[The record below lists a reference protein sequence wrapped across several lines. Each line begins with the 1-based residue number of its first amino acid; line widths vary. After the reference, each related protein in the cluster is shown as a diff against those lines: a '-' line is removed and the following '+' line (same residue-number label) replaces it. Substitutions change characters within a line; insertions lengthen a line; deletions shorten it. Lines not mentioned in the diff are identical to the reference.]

1 MREGAIH
8 SMKAVAALLLACV
21 LACSALAWSAPA
33 HAASYGSIGLT
44 CTVDRGGSKVPLA
57 GDGYALTK
65 VASATVD
72 PASASVA
79 YATEDAFKGI
89 DRDWAA
95 LDAAGLRAMGREVA
109 AYAEKQGIDPLR
121 TARSDASGHVTFG
134 SLETGLYLIVRYDL
148 APANKGFACD
158 PVLVSV
164 PTKVGG
170 TLDFTVEA
178 TPKFEEDKPTPGP
191 DPDKPVDP
199 DRPIEPDPD
208 KPVDPDA
215 PVGPDAP
222 DPENPDQPVGPGGQG
237 GSGGQGDGPSSGGA
251 LGQLA
256 DKVAGA
262 LGFAKTS
269 DGMMTL
275 ACAAAACAFV
285 AAGVVVWRRRAAA
298 VPRGAHAV
306 GAKRPARDGA
316 ADRVEASAEGDSV
329 DDAPRN
335 DE

>member
-79 YATEDAFKGI
+79 YATEDAFKGV
-89 DRDWAA
+89 DRDWAV

-178 TPKFEEDKPTPGP
+178 TPKFEEDKPTP
-191 DPDKPVDP
+191 
-199 DRPIEPDPD
+199 
-208 KPVDPDA
+208 
-215 PVGPDAP
+215 

-285 AAGVVVWRRRAAA
+285 AAGVVVWRRKAAA
-298 VPRGAHAV
+298 EPRGAHAA
-306 GAKRPARDGA
+306 GAKRA
-316 ADRVEASAEGDSV
+316 VASAGDCATGKKRATQAEKPAEVASSA
-329 DDAPRN
+329 DDQPDGEPRS
-335 DE
+335 EA

>member
-8 SMKAVAALLLACV
+8 SMKAAAALLLACV

-33 HAASYGSIGLT
+33 YAASYGSIGLT

-72 PASASVA
+72 SATASVE
-79 YATEDAFKGI
+79 YVTEEAFSAL

-95 LDAAGLRAMGREVA
+95 LDAAGLRAMAREVA
-109 AYAEKQGIDPLR
+109 AYAEKQGIDPMR
-121 TARSDASGHVTFG
+121 TARSDVSGHVTFG
-134 SLETGLYLIVRYDL
+134 SLETGLYLIVRYDP
-148 APANKGFACD
+148 AHANKGFACD

-170 TLDFTVEA
+170 SLDFTVEA
-178 TPKFEEDKPTPGP
+178 TPKFEEDKPSPGP

-199 DRPIEPDPD
+199 DT
-208 KPVDPDA
+208 PVD
-215 PVGPDAP
+215 PDAP

-237 GSGGQGDGPSSGGA
+237 GNGGQGDGPSSGGA

-269 DGMMTL
+269 DGMMAL

-285 AAGVVVWRRRAAA
+285 AAGVVVWRRRVEA
-298 VPRGAHAV
+298 VPRGAHAA
-306 GAKRPARDGA
+306 GAKRPVRDDA
-316 ADRVEASAEGDSV
+316 ADRIEASAKDDSAGDASR
-329 DDAPRN
+329 DD
-335 DE
+335 E